1 MMMMMMTMIFAVFGE
16 CGGGGDGLG
25 LELRVPP
32 GVAPYPLNTQA
43 KDQPG
48 DNFDDEEVGHI
59 EKVGW
64 CTYLF
69 NHSCKLQLVCFTCV
83 KAFAFQS
90 PNIGPFEA
98 QYKR

>member
-32 GVAPYPLNTQA
+32 GVSPYPLNTQA
-43 KDQPG
+43 KDQSG
-48 DNFDDEEVGHI
+48 DNFDDDEVGHI

-69 NHSCKLQLVCFTCV
+69 NHSCKLQLVCL
-83 KAFAFQS
+83 Q
-90 PNIGPFEA
+90 
-98 QYKR
+98 